1 MSFKEHLKSVISQFF
16 VIATL
21 INLATFVLGEIFR
34 PEERFGYDAFLSPLI
49 YAAIALVPMLCMYS
63 KKELT
68 VKQHIFRE
76 LLQLISIEVILI
88 FFGLGAESLE
98 PENIALTAS
107 FALSVLIIFVLVYV
121 IAWLLDLSTAK
132 KLNSD
137 LKAFQNRIL
146 EKSE

>member
-1 MSFKEHLKSVISQFF
+1 MSFKEHLKSVMSQFF

-21 INLATFVLGEIFR
+21 INIATFILGEIFR
-34 PEERFGYDAFLSPLI
+34 PDDRFGYEAFLSPLI
-49 YAAIALVPMLCMYS
+49 YAAFALIPMLCMYS

-76 LLQLISIEVILI
+76 LLQLISIEIILI
-88 FFGLGAESLE
+88 FFGLGAKSLE

-107 FALSVLIIFVLVYV
+107 FALSILIIFVLVYV
-121 IAWLLDLSTAK
+121 IAWLLDIKTARQI
-132 KLNSD
+132 NSD
-137 LKAFQNRIL
+137 LRSFQNRIS

>member
-1 MSFKEHLKSVISQFF
+1 MSFKEHLKSVISQVF

-34 PEERFGYDAFLSPLI
+34 PDERFGYDAFLSPLI

-68 VKQHIFRE
+68 VKQQIFRE
-76 LLQLISIEVILI
+76 LLQLISIEAILI
-88 FFGLGAESLE
+88 FFGLGSECLK

-121 IAWLLDLSTAK
+121 IAWLLDISTAK

-137 LKAFQNRIL
+137 LKAFQNRVL